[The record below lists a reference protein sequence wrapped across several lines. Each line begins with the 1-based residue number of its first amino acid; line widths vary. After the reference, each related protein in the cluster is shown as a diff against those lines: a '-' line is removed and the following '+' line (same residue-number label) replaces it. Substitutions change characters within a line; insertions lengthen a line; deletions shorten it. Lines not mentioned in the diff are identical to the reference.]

1 VKPPPKGFTPMQNFK
16 LIAMFIALIT
26 ITVSI
31 IILIGKV
38 IKKAINIVKRDDD
51 LWDNLD
57 NQ

>member
-1 VKPPPKGFTPMQNFK
+1 MQNFK
-16 LIAMFIALIT
+16 LIAMFVALIT